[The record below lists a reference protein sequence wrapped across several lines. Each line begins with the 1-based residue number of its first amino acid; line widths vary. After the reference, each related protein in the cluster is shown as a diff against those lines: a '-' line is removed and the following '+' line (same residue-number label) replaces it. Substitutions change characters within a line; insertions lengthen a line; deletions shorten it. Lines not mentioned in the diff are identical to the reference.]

1 MTLRPYQRAA
11 IDQTYHYLRNY
22 PGNPCISLATGAG
35 KSIVIA
41 ALCQDALQSWPGTKI
56 LKITARKELIQQNY
70 DKLRTIWPN
79 APVGIYSAS
88 LNKRDI
94 EPITFAGIQS
104 IRNRAMEL
112 GHRDLIII
120 DEAHEISHEDTG
132 AYRKVIAELSAINP
146 ALRVIGLTATPY
158 RLGHGMITDKP
169 AIFDALIEPTS
180 ILILQQQGFLA
191 QVRSKHTA
199 LTIDTSEV
207 HKRGGEYVEAE
218 LQKAVDSELL
228 NEEAVAETIRR
239 AEGRRAWLFFC
250 SGVEHAYHIRD
261 ALQAQGVAAE
271 TVTGDTPEDER
282 DRILRDFKA
291 GTIRAVTNANIL
303 TTGFDYPDIDLI
315 VMLRPTCSPGLYMQM
330 VGRGLRIKSHID
342 NCLVLDFA
350 GNVAMHGPII
360 AVRPPEKV
368 SKGEGIAPSKICPQ
382 CEEMVA
388 IQAKV
393 CPCCGYQFT
402 TEDEKKWKLHDD
414 DISGQDMV
422 KEMDVSSWFWS
433 LQYSKAG
440 KQMIVCRYYGQLDEK
455 PISEYFCVFHDGFAG
470 NKARKAFME
479 VSLKAGLKTQPE
491 RTEELEKA
499 RPPDKIRYMMDGRF
513 HRIIER
519 VWNQEAFEDEIPF

>member
-1 MTLRPYQRAA
+1 
-11 IDQTYHYLRNY
+11 
-22 PGNPCISLATGAG
+22 
-35 KSIVIA
+35 
-41 ALCQDALQSWPGTKI
+41 
-56 LKITARKELIQQNY
+56 
-70 DKLRTIWPN
+70 
-79 APVGIYSAS
+79 
-88 LNKRDI
+88 
-94 EPITFAGIQS
+94 
-104 IRNRAMEL
+104 
-112 GHRDLIII
+112 
-120 DEAHEISHEDTG
+120 
-132 AYRKVIAELSAINP
+132 
-146 ALRVIGLTATPY
+146 
-158 RLGHGMITDKP
+158 
-169 AIFDALIEPTS
+169 
-180 ILILQQQGFLA
+180 
-191 QVRSKHTA
+191 
-199 LTIDTSEV
+199 
-207 HKRGGEYVEAE
+207 VEAE

-271 TVTGDTPEDER
+271 TVTGDTPADER

-491 RTEELEKA
+491 RTEELENA

-519 VWNQEAFEDEIPF
+519 VWNQEAFDDVIPF